1 MKEHINICFVTDR
14 NYFTNMVVALDSLLD
29 NNHSKHSYHLFI
41 VDVGIGSDNRHFLMD
56 RYEGRGDVK
65 IEFVGLNDTVFRK
78 YRLKTHVSSAAY
90 AKIYISE
97 IIEVDKVIYLDC
109 DVLVNADISHLWSH
123 FEEDVIVKAVW
134 NPFYDYDNHY
144 LGISGNQR
152 TFNSGVMLLNLALMR
167 EYNAA
172 SRLKE
177 FLDRYHDK
185 TKLHDQAAFNAVFKA
200 QWKELD
206 YGWNYQVS
214 MILNHYNRLGM
225 SKNRYFSLYSDPKII
240 HFTSNSKPWQ
250 FRNCHPYKQ
259 RFIER
264 YNAVFGNAILTDR
277 DTINLLRKIKE
288 SLTYKYYYLIN
299 KIF

>member
-1 MKEHINICFVTDR
+1 
-14 NYFTNMVVALDSLLD
+14 
-29 NNHSKHSYHLFI
+29 
-41 VDVGIGSDNRHFLMD
+41 
-56 RYEGRGDVK
+56 
-65 IEFVGLNDTVFRK
+65 
-78 YRLKTHVSSAAY
+78 
-90 AKIYISE
+90 
-97 IIEVDKVIYLDC
+97 
-109 DVLVNADISHLWSH
+109 
-123 FEEDVIVKAVW
+123 
-134 NPFYDYDNHY
+134 
-144 LGISGNQR
+144 
-152 TFNSGVMLLNLALMR
+152 
-167 EYNAA
+167 
-172 SRLKE
+172 
-177 FLDRYHDK
+177 
-185 TKLHDQAAFNAVFKA
+185 
-200 QWKELD
+200 
-206 YGWNYQVS
+206 